1 MQEDLLVHGHHRGM
15 LHPRRG
21 IETHVREEGDKVP
34 YRIPRSPRWCRYFLG
49 RRRSGKSH
57 EDRVLLIYM
66 WRDRR
71 YCSFG
76 EWLLFVWPGFGPHR

>member
-1 MQEDLLVHGHHRGM
+1 MQEDLLALWHHRGM
-15 LHPRRG
+15 LHPRRRVG
-21 IETHVREEGDKVP
+21 TYAREEGDKDT
-34 YRIPRSPRWCRYFLG
+34 Y
-49 RRRSGKSH
+49 GKSH

-76 EWLLFVWPGFGPHR
+76 EWLLFVLPGFDPRR

>member
-1 MQEDLLVHGHHRGM
+1 MQNDSCFEAAIVLMQEDLLALRHHRGM
-15 LHPRRG
+15 LHPRRRVG
-21 IETHVREEGDKVP
+21 THV
-34 YRIPRSPRWCRYFLG
+34 PRRL
-49 RRRSGKSH
+49 SGKSH

-76 EWLLFVWPGFGPHR
+76 EWLLFVLTGFDPHRQHPPIHN

>member
-1 MQEDLLVHGHHRGM
+1 M
-15 LHPRRG
+15 LHPRRRVG
-21 IETHVREEGDKVP
+21 THVREEGGKDT
-34 YRIPRSPRWCRYFLG
+34 Y
-49 RRRSGKSH
+49 GKSN

-76 EWLLFVWPGFGPHR
+76 EWLLFVLPGFDPHR

>member
-1 MQEDLLVHGHHRGM
+1 MTREDLLALGHHRGM
-15 LHPRRG
+15 LYPRRRVG
-21 IETHVREEGDKVP
+21 THVREEDDKDP
-34 YRIPRSPRWCRYFLG
+34 YT
-49 RRRSGKSH
+49 RRLSGKSD

-76 EWLLFVWPGFGPHR
+76 EWLLFVLPGFDPHR